1 MSDSARTV
9 AEYWSDNLAGSDPF
23 SPDVYWLAVPAV
35 GARFQRRACAGK
47 AYPSWVEYCVAE
59 FLRPAGRER
68 SRLLSLGCGSG
79 MLERHLAALGAFD
92 TAIGLDIA
100 PGAIE
105 AARRDAEAAGLRA
118 LSYEV
123 RDIQARGLPNGP
135 FDSVWFNGSL
145 HHIEQLEEVCDAV
158 RRVLAPDG
166 WLFINEYVGANRFGF
181 AARQREAME
190 AAFRL
195 LPRRHR
201 RSFVGATRGQVV
213 EALAMP
219 DPAETA
225 RADPSEAVRSQD
237 ILPVLRE
244 RFEIVA
250 LNACGGTLL
259 QFVLAGIAG
268 NFRADDADSM
278 RMLELLFA
286 IEDALV
292 DSGDLPSD
300 FVVMAARPR

>member
-9 AEYWSDNLAGSDPF
+9 AEYWSNTLAGSDPF
-23 SPDVYWLAVPAV
+23 SSDVYWLAVPAV
-35 GARFQRRACAGK
+35 NARYQRRGCAGK
-47 AYPSWVEYCVAE
+47 SYPTLVEYWVAE
-59 FLRPAGRER
+59 FLRPAGRVR

-79 MLERHLAALGAFD
+79 GLERHLAALGAFD
-92 TAIGLDIA
+92 AAIGLDIA
-100 PGAIE
+100 PAAIE
-105 AARRDAEAAGLRA
+105 VARRDAEAAGVRA
-118 LSYEV
+118 LQYEV
-123 RDIQARGLPNGP
+123 CDIQTDGLPDGP

-145 HHIEQLEEVCDAV
+145 HHMERLEEVCDAV

-195 LPRRHR
+195 LPHRYR
-201 RSFVGATRGQVV
+201 RSCVGATRGQVV
-213 EALAMP
+213 EALATP
-219 DPAETA
+219 DPADTA

-237 ILPVLRE
+237 ILAVLCE

-250 LNACGGTLL
+250 LNNCGGTLL
-259 QFVLAGIAG
+259 QWVLAGIAG
-268 NFRADDADSM
+268 NFRAADADSM
-278 RMLELLFA
+278 RVLQLLFA

-300 FVVMAARPR
+300 FVAIAARPR